1 MDNRIALI
9 VKDRI
14 VDKADKKTTLQNL
27 ELLNDSLSC
36 LSKEMLLKASL
47 GDVMA
52 LSEQGCKDCP
62 AVRSEVVAMQQA
74 WTQYRKEVKASFE
87 EQTSLNEVLC
97 AENCVARWLWKGG
110 QVTGKGAVHWDLESV
125 NTCPENYLL

>member
-1 MDNRIALI
+1 MASIEAGLDNRIGMI
-9 VKDRI
+9 VKDKI

-36 LSKEMLLKASL
+36 LSKEMLLKATL

-52 LSEQGCKDCP
+52 LRDQGCKDCP
-62 AVRSEVVAMQQA
+62 AVRSEVVVLHQAMGQH
-74 WTQYRKEVKASFE
+74 RKEVKASFD

-110 QVTGKGAVHWDLESV
+110 
-125 NTCPENYLL
+125 